1 MLTLCEI
8 LMKQFKLLNLDGKD
22 SKKKTLAAAKREVG
36 LEKMLRDFSDIQNI
50 LHTENESVTGH

>member
-22 SKKKTLAAAKREVG
+22 SKTIYLAAAKREVG
-36 LEKMLRDFSDIQNI
+36 IEKMLRDFSDIQNI

>member
-22 SKKKTLAAAKREVG
+22 SKTTYLAAVEREVG
-36 LEKMLRDFSDIQNI
+36 IEKMLRDFSDIQNI

>member
-22 SKKKTLAAAKREVG
+22 SKTTYLAAAKREVG
-36 LEKMLRDFSDIQNI
+36 IEKILRDFSDIQNI